1 MADPQ
6 KEAIQLM
13 AEEVVRAI
21 RKITDENNR
30 NYVNTQIRNSKTN
43 TVISGGDV
51 YASDVIGLYPAV
63 AGYIANAPDA
73 AEQGDPNATR
83 IVLTMNG
90 LADLQIQSATIDTAQ
105 IDNLYGSY
113 AEFLHT
119 VADTSVIG
127 DADIQKARIALADI
141 GLLVVSNAN
150 IGYGQIK
157 DLTAGTAIITEG
169 AAGKLK
175 IDRLTV
181 DQAQIAGLEVGEL
194 IIESNVDHKLY
205 RIDVDAQGN
214 VTAVLRPI
222 TGGANGDIGSG
233 TIIGANIAN
242 STITNGLIQDNTITV
257 DKLNIGTLFA
267 SQAFVGEM
275 ETSLIESATFGDDLD
290 ISGNSSITL
299 TNQRLAL
306 VVDSSSTP
314 SSLVLTQNMIDAISD
329 QIALEA
335 NTIDLSANTSVQIT
349 SASQISAS
357 ARQNMDL
364 SANNT
369 ITINSGSQISATALE
384 SIVNSVVGSSAVSSI
399 AQQADRIDLVV
410 TRGST
415 PSNVVITDAAI
426 AAISDQ
432 ITLTADKINAVA
444 NEIDLTGNQNIQIYS
459 GSQLSATARAGMD
472 LSANS
477 TIQINSASQISASA
491 IEGIDFTSNGLI
503 QLISQT
509 NDLINA
515 WFTFG
520 ETFQVRKPNASWYTE
535 TSNEGF
541 YVKNNDVEQAIAAFE
556 GLAAKVQSLIV
567 GNNANLRVID
577 DGNGGMA
584 WVDM

>member
-63 AGYIANAPDA
+63 AGYIADAPSA
-73 AEQGDPNATR
+73 SQQGDPNATR

-90 LADLQIQSATIDTAQ
+90 LADLRIQSATIDTAQ
-105 IDNLYGSY
+105 IRNLYASY
-113 AEFLHT
+113 GDFIHL
-119 VADTSVIG
+119 VAL
-127 DADIQKARIALADI
+127 DATISGVDVEQVRSDIADV
-141 GLLVVSNAN
+141 GLLKVNTAN
-150 IGYGQIK
+150 IGFGQIK
-157 DLTAGTAIITEG
+157 DLVTGTAIITEG
-169 AAGKLK
+169 VAGKLY
-175 IDRLTV
+175 IDRLAVT
-181 DQAQIAGLEVGEL
+181 DAQIASLTTGNL
-194 IIESNVDHKLY
+194 IVQGSNDKLY
-205 RIDVDAQGN
+205 RVYVDANGIVQ
-214 VTAVLRPI
+214 TELREI
-222 TGGANGDIGSG
+222 EGGDIGSA
-233 TIIGANIAN
+233 TIAGSNIASN
-242 STITNGLIQDNTITV
+242 TITNGLIQDNTIMV
-257 DKLNIGTLFA
+257 DKLNVGSLFA
-267 SQAFVGEM
+267 SQAFVGNI
-275 ETSLIESATFGDDLD
+275 ETSLINSATFGDNLD

-306 VVDSSSTP
+306 VVDSSSTS

-335 NTIDLSANTSVQIT
+335 DTIDLSANTTVQIT
-349 SASQISAS
+349 SAGQISAS

-384 SIVNSVVGSSAVSSI
+384 SIVNSVVGSSEISSI
-399 AQQADRIDLVV
+399 AQQADRIDLIV
-410 TRGST
+410 TSAST
-415 PSNVVITDAAI
+415 ASNVVITDTAI

-491 IEGIDFTSNGLI
+491 IEGIDLTSNGLI

-541 YVKNNDVEQAIAAFE
+541 YVKNNDVGQAIAAFE

>member
-242 STITNGLIQDNTITV
+242 STITNGLIQDGTIKV
-257 DKLNIGTLFA
+257 AKLDVGDFFA
-267 SQAFVGEM
+267 SQAIIPQL
-275 ETSLIESATFGDDLD
+275 TTTIIESQDFEDGVDDA
-290 ISGNSSITL
+290 IESNSSIAL

-306 VVDSSSTP
+306 VVDVDHTTA
-314 SSLVLTQNMIDAISD
+314 SSLVLTQTMLDAVADNIDLEANNSVRITSAGQISVDAATNLNLGSNTSVTIHSDD
-329 QIALEA
+329 QIAS
-335 NTIDLSANTSVQIT
+335 SAMN
-349 SASQISAS
+349 
-357 ARQNMDL
+357 
-364 SANNT
+364 
-369 ITINSGSQISATALE
+369 
-384 SIVNSVVGSSAVSSI
+384 SIVSSVVNSQGITAIS
-399 AQQADRIDLVV
+399 QQANRIDLIVAHA
-410 TRGST
+410 ST
-415 PSNVVITDAAI
+415 SDNVIITDAAI
-426 AAISDQ
+426 SAIEDQ
-432 ITLTADKINAVA
+432 ITIQASKINAIA
-444 NEIDLTGNQNIQIYS
+444 DQLDLSGNNSVQIYS
-459 GSQLSATARAGMD
+459 GGQLSATARAGMD
-472 LSANS
+472 LSAN
-477 TIQINSASQISASA
+477 NSIKITSGDQISVEA
-491 IEGIDFTSNGLI
+491 IQGIDLTANGEIKL
-503 QLISQT
+503 LSDT
-509 NDLINA
+509 NIILNE
-515 WFTFG
+515 WFKFG
-520 ETFQVRKPNASWYTE
+520 ETFQVSKPDSNWYTE
-535 TSNEGF
+535 TSGAGF
-541 YVKNNDVEQAIAAFE
+541 YVKNKQLEQAIAAFE

>member
-90 LADLQIQSATIDTAQ
+90 LADLQIQSATINTAQ
-105 IDNLYGSY
+105 IANLYASY
-113 AEFLHT
+113 GDFIHL
-119 VADTSVIG
+119 VALDATISGVDTEQVRSDI
-127 DADIQKARIALADI
+127 ADV
-141 GLLVVSNAN
+141 GLLKVNTAN
-150 IGYGQIK
+150 IGFGQIK
-157 DLTAGTAIITEG
+157 DLVTGTAIITEG
-169 AAGKLK
+169 AAGKLY
-175 IDRLTV
+175 IDRLAVT
-181 DQAQIAGLEVGEL
+181 DAQIASLTTGNL
-194 IIESNVDHKLY
+194 IVQGSNDKLY
-205 RIDVDAQGN
+205 RVYVDANGTVQ
-214 VTAVLRPI
+214 TELREI
-222 TGGANGDIGSG
+222 EGSDIGSA
-233 TIIGANIAN
+233 TIAGSNIASN
-242 STITNGLIQDNTITV
+242 TITNGLIQDNTITV

-384 SIVNSVVGSSAVSSI
+384 SIVNSVVGSSTVSSI

-491 IEGIDFTSNGLI
+491 IEGIDLTSNGLI